1 MSWLVPPWTP
11 SLSSAARHVRISRL
25 KKRGQLQSEKYAM
38 FVYHEGRARAECM
51 HVCIYIY
58 KYTYTYT
65 CFMINHIYLYTRIY
79 IYICIYI
86 CIYMDM
92 YVYIHT
98 YVCIYIYIYTYALCL
113 SLYVYIIYKCWCL
126 NVNICIC
133 ESPNFDPCRHFCK
146 AFKATETRRIF
157 TASPETPAAGALRL
171 AVTGGVSIDPF
182 RPRKWDKQWTAT

>member
-1 MSWLVPPWTP
+1 MY
-11 SLSSAARHVRISRL
+11 IY
-25 KKRGQLQSEKYAM
+25 G
-38 FVYHEGRARAECM
+38 
-51 HVCIYIY
+51 HVCIY
-58 KYTYTYT
+58 T
-65 CFMINHIYLYTRIY
+65 H
-79 IYICIYI
+79 
-86 CIYMDM
+86 
-92 YVYIHT
+92 
-98 YVCIYIYIYTYALCL
+98 VCVYIYIYTHMHYVSL